1 MDLQNYKDM
10 EREGFL
16 FEVQQIALEIE
27 SLIDKYD
34 VREDV
39 MSLMI
44 IGLIDEFED
53 THQLKAV
60 YGYNLRSRDELEELV
75 TFAQD
80 SYKGDDEPD
89 IDDLIK
95 GLGISLN

>member
-1 MDLQNYKDM
+1 MNLQKHKGM

-16 FEVQQIALEIE
+16 FEVQKIALEIE

-34 VREDV
+34 VRDQV

-44 IGLIDEFED
+44 IGVVDEFED

-60 YGYNLRSRDELEELV
+60 YGYNLRDRDELNELIS
-75 TFAQD
+75 FAQE

-89 IDDLIK
+89 IDDLIE

>member
-44 IGLIDEFED
+44 IGLIDEMED

-60 YGYNLRSRDELEELV
+60 YGYNLRDRSELEELV

-80 SYKGDDEPD
+80 SFKGNDEPD